1 MAKEKQTKSRI
12 IHKHDIE
19 ANWNKAVNFIPD
31 KGETIVYD
39 IDDNYSYE
47 RIKMGDGET
56 TVIALPF
63 ITDNIPQPDWNAREG
78 EAGHVKNRT
87 HYECDYSF
95 DASLDIPTGTKKAL
109 TIEGLDISNK
119 GAYWVVSIN
128 GDTTSRTA
136 VYSGTV
142 YIKIA
147 GIEFSVRFA
156 KDRKTGLYGMSVAL
170 SDVAPRDLHIEASY
184 RYPGN
189 VVTLDEKYIPDSVK
203 MTDWSLND
211 PTKTGYVK
219 NRTHYEAEEIV
230 NEPLNITW
238 DGNTE
243 GLVSADGFPF
253 YKVSDLVLTDEQ
265 IKLCT
270 INSIG
275 QVQDDMPIVVGE
287 MWDDLLAEGIISINE
302 EAASV
307 TFVVFA
313 KRDNANIEIEGMSAT
328 FPEAGIYFVCV
339 QPDGGY
345 VTALTTTEPV
355 PQTKTV
361 VKKLDK
367 KYLPDDIGVGA
378 DWSQNDETAPDYVK
392 NRTHYEHIVVFS
404 ESQNSKELTPVGY
417 RADDRKAYFHDNFFI
432 EVYFPDGRRYI
443 SDPDFANNK
452 LFINE
457 ETGDI
462 ISSRLTADRTNGAWK
477 LALFT
482 DDIPSYMAY
491 KYIIIKP
498 LDIKYIPDEIARI
511 ATMETITPEMIIEIM
526 DEVGA
531 AQPIAD
537 ADNAVLTTDD
547 DKILIL

>member
-78 EAGHVKNRT
+78 EV
-87 HYECDYSF
+87 
-95 DASLDIPTGTKKAL
+95 
-109 TIEGLDISNK
+109 
-119 GAYWVVSIN
+119 
-128 GDTTSRTA
+128 
-136 VYSGTV
+136 
-142 YIKIA
+142 
-147 GIEFSVRFA
+147 
-156 KDRKTGLYGMSVAL
+156 
-170 SDVAPRDLHIEASY
+170 
-184 RYPGN
+184 
-189 VVTLDEKYIPDSVK
+189 
-203 MTDWSLND
+203 
-211 PTKTGYVK
+211 GYVK
-219 NRTHYEAEEIV
+219 NRTHWVEGNRTVVNWNESLTAISNGSGTYYRVSTLTPTKEEI
-230 NEPLNITW
+230 
-238 DGNTE
+238 
-243 GLVSADGFPF
+243 
-253 YKVSDLVLTDEQ
+253 
-265 IKLCT
+265 
-270 INSIG
+270 IG
-275 QVQDDMPIVVGE
+275 G
-287 MWDDLLAEGIISINE
+287 
-302 EAASV
+302 
-307 TFVVFA
+307 TFVKSDGTTFA
-313 KRDNANIEIEGMSAT
+313 IDSSLISKTTYWLEISMGAIYIVYGKENQSITFNGLT
-328 FPEAGIYFVCV
+328 FPGCGIYF
-339 QPDGGY
+339 
-345 VTALTTTEPV
+345 
-355 PQTKTV
+355 TKNAYKQIVSMTWGEEV
-361 VKKLDK
+361 VHKLDK
-367 KYLPDDIGVGA
+367 KFLPDDIGAGA
-378 DWSQNDETAPDYVK
+378 DWSQNNETAPDYVK
-392 NRTHYEHIVVFS
+392 NRTHYEQIVVFS

-443 SDPDFANNK
+443 SDPDFVNNK

-491 KYIIIKP
+491 KYIITKP
-498 LDIKYIPDEIARI
+498 LDIKYIPDEIARV
-511 ATMETITPEMIIEIM
+511 ATMETITPEMIIEMM